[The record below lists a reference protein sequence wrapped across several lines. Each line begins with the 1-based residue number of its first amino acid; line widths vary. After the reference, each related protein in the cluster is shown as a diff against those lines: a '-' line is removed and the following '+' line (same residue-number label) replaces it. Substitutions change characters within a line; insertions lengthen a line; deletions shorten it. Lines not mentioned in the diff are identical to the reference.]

1 MDGKRVV
8 WAKQLP
14 DVYKKLDEIDQIIG
28 GHLEIGLLEL
38 VKLRSSMVNG
48 CAYCVD
54 LHTQKALKEGESQQ
68 RLFQVSTWHEAGDL
82 FTEAERAA
90 LALTDE
96 ITDLGDR
103 GVSDEVYEEVAE
115 HFDDQQIA
123 ALMAAISMMNLY
135 NRLAVTSELRP
146 KGR

>member
-28 GHLEIGLLEL
+28 GHLEVGLLEL

-82 FTEAERAA
+82 FTGAERAA

-96 ITDLGDR
+96 VTDLGDR

-123 ALMAAISMMNLY
+123 ALTAAISMMNLY

-146 KGR
+146 KRR